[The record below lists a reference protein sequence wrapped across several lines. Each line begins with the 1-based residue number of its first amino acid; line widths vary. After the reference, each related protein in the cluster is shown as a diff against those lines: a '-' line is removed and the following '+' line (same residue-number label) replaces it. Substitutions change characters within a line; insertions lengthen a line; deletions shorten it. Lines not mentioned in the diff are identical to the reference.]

1 MFAYDKADV
10 RSSEMSKTSEIAA
23 YMKQNPS
30 LRLGIDGD
38 TDTRG
43 TTRYNANLNER
54 RISAVRDALIQAGVP
69 ADRIET
75 GAFGQERSNCND
87 TTPQCW
93 QRDGRVEV
101 LVRSVS

>member
-1 MFAYDKADV
+1 MFAYDQADV
-10 RSSEMSKTSEIAA
+10 RPSEMSKTSEIAA

-43 TTRYNANLNER
+43 TNRYNANLNER
-54 RISAVRDALIQAGVP
+54 RMGAVRDALIQAGVP
-69 ADRIET
+69 ADRIEA
-75 GAFGQERSNCND
+75 GAFGQARSNCND
-87 TTPQCW
+87 ATPQCW